1 MEHTSLSN
9 EYNEKERKI
18 LLDWAKASIEFGLET
33 GRPISPD
40 LSQFPEKFSELRAT
54 FVTLEKHKQLRG
66 CIGTLEAIRPLLEDV
81 TQNAFAAAFND
92 PRFPPV
98 QQNELEDLAIHIS
111 ILSLAKPITFTSEQD
126 LIAQLRP
133 GIDGLIIEDK
143 GRRGTFLPSVW
154 ESLTDPEDFLAHL
167 KLKAGLPRAYWSDS
181 IKIYRYTTEMIE

>member
-1 MEHTSLSN
+1 MAHTSLNN
-9 EYNEKERKI
+9 EYNEQERKI
-18 LLDWAKASIEFGLET
+18 LLDWAKASIEYGLET

-40 LSQFPEKFSELRAT
+40 LSQFPEKFSEPRAT
-54 FVTLEKHKQLRG
+54 FVTLEKHNQLRG

-81 TQNAFAAAFND
+81 TQNAFSAAFND

-98 QQNELEDLAIHIS
+98 QQNELDDLAIHIS
-111 ILSLAKPITFTSEQD
+111 ILSPAKPVSFTLEQD

-154 ESLTDPEDFLAHL
+154 ESLPNPEDFLAHL
-167 KLKAGLPRAYWSDS
+167 KLKAGLPESYWSDS
-181 IKIYRYTTEMIE
+181 IKIYRYTTEMID